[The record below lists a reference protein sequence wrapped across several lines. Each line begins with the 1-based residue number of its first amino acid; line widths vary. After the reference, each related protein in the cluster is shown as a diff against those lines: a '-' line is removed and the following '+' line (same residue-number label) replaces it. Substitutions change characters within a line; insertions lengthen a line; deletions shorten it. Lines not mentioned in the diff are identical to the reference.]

1 MRQPGKKW
9 ARDPASCPLRG
20 GLSID
25 TWRRRFHVM
34 ARLDW
39 DISLD
44 IVLMRME
51 RQAQAMT

>member
-1 MRQPGKKW
+1 
-9 ARDPASCPLRG
+9 
-20 GLSID
+20 
-25 TWRRRFHVM
+25 M

-51 RQAQAMT
+51 RQAQAMTWGDKRRTGISSSGVSKQGKVPGV